1 MLVLI
6 TVNYNCAERTLR
18 LLRSLER
25 QTNTQFSVIVVDND
39 SRQSDRAALGA
50 YAAASPLTLD
60 LMHAGTNLGFSGGN
74 NLAIRKA
81 LAQGAAWTL
90 LINPDTEV
98 GPEFTAR
105 IHQAIDDEPAVWGLP
120 LQEGDRRTA
129 FAGRVRWLRATLPHV
144 YAWPLVRHVLE
155 EPLYAIGAGLLVH
168 RDVWERLGLL
178 DERYFLYFEDADFG
192 LRARAAGIPVRF
204 LREPVIRHA
213 VSASTS
219 ALGSPLLLRYHVRNA
234 LLLNTLHAPFWAR
247 ISLHF
252 WALSI
257 MLKQAAKLVSMPARR
272 PQSRAILAG
281 IADFYA
287 RRFGR
292 IRNHPP
298 GH

>member
-1 MLVLI
+1 MLTLI
-6 TVNYNCAERTLR
+6 TVNYNCADRTLR

-25 QTNTQFSVIVVDND
+25 QTNAQFSIIVVDND
-39 SRQSDRAALGA
+39 SRPADRAALGA
-50 YAAASPLTLD
+50 YATASPLALD
-60 LMHAGTNLGFSGGN
+60 IIHAPSNLGFSGGN

-81 LAQGAAWTL
+81 LAQGTVWTL
-90 LINPDTEV
+90 LINPDTDV
-98 GPEFTAR
+98 GPEFIAR
-105 IHQAIDDEPAVWGLP
+105 IHQATDDEPAVWGLP
-120 LQEGDRRTA
+120 LQEGDGRTA
-129 FAGRVRWLRATLPHV
+129 YAGRVRWLRATLPHV

-155 EPLYAIGAGLLVH
+155 EPLYAIGAGMLVH
-168 RDVWERLGLL
+168 RDAWDRIGLL

-192 LRARAAGIPVRF
+192 MRARAAGVSVRF

-234 LLLNTLHAPFWAR
+234 LLMNARHGPLWAR

-257 MLKQAAKLVSMPARR
+257 MLKQTAKMVSMPARR

-292 IRNHPP
+292 IRTHA
-298 GH
+298 HRH

>member
-1 MLVLI
+1 MLVII

-25 QTNTQFSVIVVDND
+25 QTNRQFSVIVVDND
-39 SRQSDRAALGA
+39 SRSADRAALGA
-50 YAAASPLTLD
+50 YAAVSPLALD
-60 LMHAGTNLGFSGGN
+60 ILHSRTNLGFSGGN

-81 LAQGAAWTL
+81 LAQGASWTL

-98 GPEFTAR
+98 GPEFVAR
-105 IHQAIDDEPAVWGLP
+105 IHQATDDEPAVWGLP
-120 LQEGDRRTA
+120 LQEGERRTA
-129 FAGRVRWLRATLPHV
+129 YAGRVRWLRATLPHV

-155 EPLYAIGAGLLVH
+155 EPLYAIGAGMLVH
-168 RDVWERLGLL
+168 RDAWDRIGLL

-213 VSASTS
+213 VSASTGT
-219 ALGSPLLLRYHVRNA
+219 LGGPLLLRYHIRNA
-234 LLLNTLHAPFWAR
+234 LLMNASRGPLWAR

-292 IRNHPP
+292 LPDPHRH
-298 GH
+298 